1 MSTMATIHDNKDKI
15 PASLQVTTRWM
26 RSRSLVMENM
36 EQLLSVW
43 IEDQNQQ
50 NVLISVVLIQ
60 EKARSLSQD
69 LKREQGEGAKSETFG
84 ASGRWF
90 GHFTARHNLPIL
102 GASSEASGPGVEEA
116 HKYTVLLCRVIRE
129 GSYTAWQVFN
139 VDETGLF
146 WKRLPDRTS
155 WPPASKWP
163 KI

>member
-26 RSRSLVMENM
+26 RSCSLVMDNM

-69 LKREQGEGAKSETFG
+69 LKHEQGEGAESKTFG
-84 ASGRWF
+84 ASRRWF
-90 GHFTARHNLPIL
+90 RPLHGAPQPAHPGYEQRGLRAWRGGGTQVHGATA
-102 GASSEASGPGVEEA
+102 G
-116 HKYTVLLCRVIRE
+116 
-129 GSYTAWQVFN
+129 
-139 VDETGLF
+139 
-146 WKRLPDRTS
+146 
-155 WPPASKWP
+155 
-163 KI
+163 